1 MNGSLLFDILLG
13 FVLVAYAITG
23 YRQGLIASIAS
34 IVGFL
39 GGSLIG
45 MWKLPDLLAGWEA
58 VAGDV
63 RLRVIVLVLGVVLL
77 GWLGQFV
84 GSLIGG
90 AIRRSVKPGPLHT
103 VDAVLGSVLVVLAA
117 SAVMWF
123 LGGALRSASTP
134 ALAKLMSESQVLRG
148 ISAVMPEQTGQV
160 FADFRRFLS
169 NQGFPK
175 VFEGL
180 APEPISPVE
189 APDPAI
195 AQSAAIAAARQSVV
209 KITAESDSCQQG
221 QEGTGWVLSAD
232 RIVTN
237 AHVVAGAD
245 RVRVQ
250 VRNQTL
256 RARVVLFDPDRD
268 LAVLSVERLSVP
280 ALELGDELERGEL
293 AAVPGYPMNGPYVV
307 VSARVRAV
315 LDARGYDIYGQARV
329 LREIYSLYTR
339 VRPGNSGG
347 PLLDIDGRVVGVIFA
362 KSLDDDSTGYAL
374 TLDEVK
380 PVLDA
385 AAGATQATDTGVCV
399 VG

>member
-1 MNGSLLFDILLG
+1 MNGALLFDILLC

-23 YRQGLIASIAS
+23 YRQGLLASIGS
-34 IVGFL
+34 IIGFL
-39 GGSLIG
+39 TGSLVA
-45 MWKLPDLLAGWEA
+45 MWKLPELLARWDA
-58 VAGDV
+58 VADDL
-63 RLRVIVLVLGVVLL
+63 RLRILVLVLGVVLL
-77 GWLGQFV
+77 GWLGQFL
-84 GSLIGG
+84 GSLLG
-90 AIRRSVKPGPLHT
+90 ATIRGKVKLGALRT

-117 SAVMWF
+117 AAIMWF
-123 LGGALRSASTP
+123 LGGALRSSGTP
-134 ALAKLMSESQVLRG
+134 ALAKLMSESQVLRSIG
-148 ISAVMPEQTGQV
+148 AVMPQQTGQV
-160 FADFRRFLS
+160 FADFRGFLS
-169 NQGFPK
+169 DQGFPK

-180 APEPISPVE
+180 APEPITPVE

-221 QEGTGWVLSAD
+221 QEGTGWVLSTS

-245 RVRVQ
+245 RVHVQ
-250 VRNQTL
+250 VRNRTVN
-256 RARVVLFDPDRD
+256 ARVVVFDPDRD
-268 LAVLSVERLSVP
+268 LAVLSVQELDVP
-280 ALELGDELERGEL
+280 ALPLGDELEQGEL

-315 LDARGYDIYGQARV
+315 LDARGYDIYNADRV
-329 LREIYSLYTR
+329 LREIYSLYTQ

-374 TLDEVK
+374 TLDEAK

-385 AAGATQATDTGVCV
+385 AASATRAIDTGACLI
-399 VG
+399 G